1 MHCAD
6 KIQICTDTIH
16 ISLFTKNVYVQL
28 ELLLCR
34 QQGRYQVIAF
44 STHDEINI
52 IMYTVT
58 LTFNTSTVQIYVVL
72 KIGNL
77 NSG

>member
-16 ISLFTKNVYVQL
+16 ISLFTNNVYAQL

-34 QQGRYQVIAF
+34 PQGYQAIAF